1 MPVRIFATIL
11 VLSIASST
19 HAQIHSGG
27 GFGGGGG
34 LDNETF
40 RSSLQASSAPYVETD
55 NILIT
60 ISKTGKTVT
69 AFSALTGKTASL
81 SFEEK
86 VEPFVPI
93 VSGNLAC
100 FAHNKSAYAFIATTG
115 KWQAVKT
122 KTKNAQF
129 IHSGTMA
136 CFVEGKTAYA
146 IGDQTGKWLQID
158 AEEVPIPSFTTTMV
172 KFQVKSKI
180 YICSATS
187 KEWQVI
193 DLESD
198 GK

>member
-1 MPVRIFATIL
+1 MPLRVFATIL
-11 VLSIASST
+11 VFSIASST
-19 HAQIHSGG
+19 HAQINGGG
-27 GFGGGGG
+27 GFGG
-34 LDNETF
+34 LDNGTF
-40 RSSLQASSAPYVETD
+40 GSNLQASSTPYVETD
-55 NILIT
+55 NVLIT

-86 VEPFVPI
+86 VEPFVPV
-93 VSGNLAC
+93 VSANIAC

-122 KTKNAQF
+122 KTKSAQF
-129 IHSGTMA
+129 IHSGTMV
-136 CFVEGKTAYA
+136 CFVDEKTAYA
-146 IGDQTGKWLQID
+146 IGDQTGKWLQVD
-158 AEEVPIPSFTTTMV
+158 AEEVPIPGFSKMTV

-180 YICSATS
+180 YICSAAS